1 MKFTIFIISILLL
14 LAVSTQGGT
23 LRKKS
28 LEQRAH
34 ALKALVATSTPED
47 IKLSTIR
54 SELREL
60 VAAFTHEKTLLR
72 GLAAVKCHAN
82 VTEKIL
88 ISDVMKGGY
97 NTTDVNV
104 ACGKNTLFGKD
115 IRRLHEIMIQCPL
128 VIADYNMLHA
138 KIWKTI
144 AIAEELKKNYTKAKK
159 NFEDKHGFILHT
171 EEYHG
176 SVVIKVLDGLIKR
189 VDIFVKNNSTLGVDA
204 TPEAGTNAISAQPA
218 PKTEA
223 NAGESLLEVNPESN
237 GKSGI
242 KQLQWLLQRLHER
255 MTVKWEGERNQT
267 APLKAMWAKKEA
279 KYMDAVDKIVKK
291 QDRLMNIEKERK
303 KWMDIC
309 SCKTRTGMGN
319 FDSIDPAVYQV
330 MSAKS
335 LITDIDK
342 NDIVVEPQLPSEKI
356 DKDNKTEP
364 SSPTVSHGH
373 TTTGPATQA
382 AHAET
387 SNSVCSDACDT
398 KNQYCNTETKKCQ
411 DKLNDNKVC
420 TKDENCYHICKC
432 QGTDCKC
439 QAEKIVG
446 ESCTEN
452 KECTNFHAYCDI
464 TAKECKYRH
473 VKHMVCTNDDQVMAD
488 HYCQGGYVHE
498 YKVEGEQCDNT
509 ENQCDERKSTCTNNV
524 CKAKA
529 GASFLEVLAAPLF
542 LDEAF
547 RPEICVVQALN
558 YTNVAVR
565 NAVQTHNNYV
575 EQYKVLEQNFQD
587 MRDIAGNLSNLT
599 LPKMILPTLKA
610 VDEVFDDTLMHQT
623 MLAESDTQSWRVT
636 QKDYFH
642 DFKRYYKFKPV
653 GKTQKVELTFETI
666 DLECNY
672 NKVIYYE
679 SDDCDDN
686 AAKEAMFKKDAL
698 EKAVCNTVRADART
712 RTQGPVELE
721 GKCIYVK
728 LYSDFLVDNNSYEL
742 HKERNFKGVIAN
754 YKMVN

>member
-60 VAAFTHEKTLLR
+60 VAAFSHEKTLLR
-72 GLAAVKCHAN
+72 GLAASKCHAN
-82 VTEKIL
+82 VTEKIS

-138 KIWKTI
+138 KISKNI
-144 AIAEELKKNYTKAKK
+144 AIAKELKRNYTKARE
-159 NFEDKHGFILHT
+159 NFEVKHGFSFDRET
-171 EEYHG
+171 YHG
-176 SVVIKVLDGLIKR
+176 SVVMKVLDGLIKR

-204 TPEAGTNAISAQPA
+204 TPETGTNTISAQPA

-223 NAGESLLEVNPESN
+223 QKAESLGLLEVNPESN
-237 GKSGI
+237 GKGGI

-255 MTVKWEGERNQT
+255 VTVKWEGERNET
-267 APLKAMWAKKEA
+267 AQLKAVWAEKEA
-279 KYMDAVDKIVKK
+279 KFMTAVNKIKNK
-291 QDRLMNIEKERK
+291 LNRLRDVEKERK
-303 KWMDIC
+303 KRMDIC
-309 SCKTRTGMGN
+309 TCKTRTGMGN
-319 FDSIDPAVYQV
+319 FDSIDPAVYQI
-330 MSAKS
+330 MSAKL
-335 LITDIDK
+335 LITDSDK
-342 NDIVVEPQLPSEKI
+342 NDKVVDPQVPSENI
-356 DKDNKTEP
+356 DKDDETGP
-364 SSPTVSHGH
+364 SSSTGPHGH
-373 TTTGPATQA
+373 ATTGSAQ
-382 AHAET
+382 HAGT
-387 SNSVCSDACDT
+387 SNSVCPACDT

-411 DKLNDNKVC
+411 DKHNDNDVC
-420 TKDENCYHICKC
+420 TKDENCYHICMH
-432 QGTDCKC
+432 GKC

-446 ESCTEN
+446 ESCTEER
-452 KECTNFHAYCDI
+452 ECTAQNAYCDT

-473 VKHMVCTNDDQVMAD
+473 VKHMECTNNKQVYQG

-498 YKVEGEQCDNT
+498 YKVEGEQCDST
-509 ENQCDERKSTCTNNV
+509 ENRCDPDRILTCTNGV
-524 CKAKA
+524 CKAY
-529 GASFLEVLAAPLF
+529 ASFLEVLAAPLF

-547 RPEICVVQALN
+547 SPEICVVQALN
-558 YTNVAVR
+558 YTNVAVK
-565 NAVQTHNNYV
+565 NAVQTHNHYV
-575 EQYKVLEQNFQD
+575 EQYKVLQQNLQD
-587 MRDIAGNLSNLT
+587 MRDIAGNLSLT
-599 LPKMILPTLKA
+599 VLPKMLLPTLKA
-610 VDEVFDDTLMHQT
+610 VDEVFDDTLMHKT
-623 MLAESDTQSWRVT
+623 MLAESDTQSWMVT

-653 GKTQKVELTFETI
+653 GKTHQVELTFETI
-666 DLECNY
+666 DLECKY
-672 NKVIYYE
+672 SQVLYYE
-679 SDDCDDN
+679 SNDCDDN
-686 AAKEAMFKKDAL
+686 AAKEAMFKKDAPR
-698 EKAVCNTVRADART
+698 VCNTVNANGGKRFPF
-712 RTQGPVELE
+712 TQGPVQLQ

-754 YKMVN
+754 YQMVN